1 MNRVA
6 IFGGLGNQMFQYA
19 LAIVMDSNG
28 IPTKISVNDYLLNRH
43 HHGFELLKAFNVPIP
58 IRDRMK
64 VYVVSK
70 ARQVFVDVNL
80 VYVRRLISKIFSTSK
95 YMFNETMEY
104 SFDERVF
111 EQENSLLIGTWQCFK
126 YFESQEDL
134 IREVFNFNKPID
146 PLNLKLSKEIKS
158 VNAIAVHV
166 RRGDF
171 LNPGM
176 SNRRII
182 IDSKDYYQNAF
193 DIMSNSVEN
202 PVFYVF
208 SDEISWAKQNFKGE
222 NFKFISHNIGSNS
235 YLDMYLMS
243 LCKHFIIANSSFS
256 WWAAW
261 LAENKKKKVIIP
273 SPWIKGSNCKGLYP
287 KDWVVL
293 ESQPEPLELIK

>member
-43 HHGFELLKAFNVPIP
+43 HYGFELLKAFNVPIP

-64 VYVVSK
+64 VYVVNKS
-70 ARQVFVDVNL
+70 RQVFVDINW
-80 VYVRRLISKIFSTSK
+80 VYVRRLISKLFMTTKCI
-95 YMFNETMEY
+95 FNETMEY

-126 YFESQEDL
+126 YFETQEDL
-134 IREVFNFNKPID
+134 IREVFNFKKPID

-182 IDSKDYYQNAF
+182 IDLKDYYQNAF
-193 DIMSNSVEN
+193 DIMNNTVEN

-208 SDEISWAKQNFKGE
+208 SDEISGAKQNLKGE
-222 NFKFISHNIGSNS
+222 NVKFISHNSGSNS

-243 LCKHFIIANSSFS
+243 LCKHFVIANSTFS

-273 SPWIKGSNCKGLYP
+273 SPWIKGSKCKGLYP
-287 KDWVVL
+287 KDWIVL
-293 ESQPEPLELIK
+293 ETQPKPLELIK